1 MWFDWRPSPG
11 SVVLFLIG
19 WGCGWLLFWRPRP
32 LPAGPATRRAVAVVV
47 PARDEAG
54 TLPALLPSVV
64 RELRPGDELVVV
76 DDHSSDG
83 TASVAARLGARVVSA
98 PDLPPGWT
106 GKCWACHRGALAT
119 SSPVLVFLDADVV
132 LEAPDV
138 LDRLV
143 GRLDAASTPDE
154 RLVTVQPWHRTARAT
169 EQLSLLFNIT
179 AVMGSAA
186 FTPLGER
193 PRVAVAFGPMLACT
207 RSGYEAIGGHAHPS
221 VRGAVA
227 EDLALADH
235 FADVRAFT
243 GRPSVSFR
251 MYPRGVRQLVAG
263 WTKNIATGAG
273 HIRWWFALAVVGW
286 IWSLAGGWLTS
297 PWFYG
302 ASVVQLVVLG
312 RRSGRFGLPAALV
325 FPALTVF
332 FLVVFVRSVVLTAL
346 GGSVTWKQRRV
357 PTRRRR

>member
-1 MWFDWRPSPG
+1 VWFSWRPSLG
-11 SVVLFLIG
+11 SIALFLIG
-19 WGCGWLLFWRPRP
+19 WSCGWFLFWRPRP
-32 LPAGPATRRAVAVVV
+32 LEAASASRRAVAVVV
-47 PARDEAG
+47 PARDEEA

-64 RELRPGDELVVV
+64 RQLRSGDELVVV

-83 TASVAARLGARVVSA
+83 TAAVAARLGARVVA
-98 PDLPPGWT
+98 TPVLPAGWT
-106 GKCWACHRGALAT
+106 GKCWACHRGAIAT
-119 SSPVLVFLDADVV
+119 TSPILVFLDADVV
-132 LEAPDV
+132 LNGPDV

-143 GRLDAASTPDE
+143 GRLDAASTSDG
-154 RLVTVQPWHRTARAT
+154 RLVTVQPWHHTVRAT
-169 EQLSLLFNIT
+169 EQLSMIFNIT

-186 FTPLGER
+186 FTLLRER
-193 PRVAVAFGPMLACT
+193 VRVAVAFGAVLACT
-207 RSGYEAIGGHAHPS
+207 RSGYEAIGGHAHPD

-227 EDLALADH
+227 EDLALADR

-273 HIRWWFALAVVGW
+273 HIRWWFALAVAGW

-302 ASVVQLVVLG
+302 ASVAQVIVLG
-312 RRSGRFGLPAALV
+312 RRTGRFGVPAALL
-325 FPALTVF
+325 FPVLTVF
-332 FLVVFVRSVVLTAL
+332 FVAVFLRSVALTVL
-346 GGSVTWKQRRV
+346 GRSVAWKQRRV
-357 PTRRRR
+357 PTRTRR